1 MNRTQKFVLNSA
13 TTAIYQIVAMILGFV
28 TPALMISTYG
38 SKMNGLVS
46 SINQLISYMSLLEA
60 GLSGAAVFSLY
71 KPLADND
78 HEGVNGIVSAA
89 KKFYIRTG
97 YIFATASVILSVVYA
112 VLKSSS
118 SLSPFLILVL
128 VLLLS
133 ANGCVDFFVLARFRV
148 ILTADQRTYVI
159 SLLSTVQVIVKAIII
174 IVSCKFRFNILVLYA
189 LALLPIAIKVIVL
202 FVFCRKNYPYL
213 DFTAKPNV
221 ESLGRRYDVIYQQI
235 LGTVQTGAP
244 TVIATIFLDLVTV
257 SVYSVYNMVL
267 NGINGVLNI
276 FVSGLP
282 AGFGELIAKKE
293 YDNLKKTT
301 SEFEVAYYFILS
313 VVYGLT
319 MALLLPFISIYTRNF
334 HDANYYIPSLAFL
347 MVLNGICYS
356 VKVPQSMLMISA
368 GMYKE
373 QRWRATSQAIIIL
386 LGGVI
391 LVHFWG
397 LQGVMLASIISNV
410 YRSIDL
416 LIYVPKHITH
426 NSIFRTARRM
436 VGVFVNTAIICIPAF
451 IINIQP
457 SSYVAW
463 AGYAVAFGIYG
474 VAVVTIMAYIF
485 DRTEFRAIKRRLVK
499 MIFRRNTVA

>member
-1 MNRTQKFVLNSA
+1 
-13 TTAIYQIVAMILGFV
+13 
-28 TPALMISTYG
+28 
-38 SKMNGLVS
+38 
-46 SINQLISYMSLLEA
+46 
-60 GLSGAAVFSLY
+60 
-71 KPLADND
+71 
-78 HEGVNGIVSAA
+78 
-89 KKFYIRTG
+89 
-97 YIFATASVILSVVYA
+97 
-112 VLKSSS
+112 
-118 SLSPFLILVL
+118 
-128 VLLLS
+128 
-133 ANGCVDFFVLARFRV
+133 
-148 ILTADQRTYVI
+148 
-159 SLLSTVQVIVKAIII
+159 
-174 IVSCKFRFNILVLYA
+174 
-189 LALLPIAIKVIVL
+189 
-202 FVFCRKNYPYL
+202 
-213 DFTAKPNV
+213 
-221 ESLGRRYDVIYQQI
+221 
-235 LGTVQTGAP
+235 
-244 TVIATIFLDLVTV
+244 
-257 SVYSVYNMVL
+257 
-267 NGINGVLNI
+267 
-276 FVSGLP
+276 
-282 AGFGELIAKKE
+282 
-293 YDNLKKTT
+293 
-301 SEFEVAYYFILS
+301 
-313 VVYGLT
+313 